1 MDFLRQNQHANVILI
16 PVPHRFDLNDY
27 VHVNEEGKTYYRKL
41 SKITKNFDNV
51 SLMSVVYERDI
62 Y

>member
-1 MDFLRQNQHANVILI
+1 LI

-62 Y
+62 H